1 MPTMKAPATHG
12 RIAAKYHNDWGKGP
26 RVMSVEKG
34 SKTARSGLRVND
46 IIMKI
51 DGRPCKT
58 KAEMDAAL
66 SDKRAGNP
74 VSVVVNRDGHNTAF
88 NVTLDPA

>member
-1 MPTMKAPATHG
+1 MSTMKAPTTHG

-26 RVMSVEKG
+26 RVMSVEQG
-34 SKTARSGLRVND
+34 SKTAKSGLMVDD

-51 DGRPCKT
+51 DGKPCKT

-66 SDKRAGNP
+66 ADKRAGNP
-74 VSVVVNRDGHNTAF
+74 VSVVVDRDGRNTAF